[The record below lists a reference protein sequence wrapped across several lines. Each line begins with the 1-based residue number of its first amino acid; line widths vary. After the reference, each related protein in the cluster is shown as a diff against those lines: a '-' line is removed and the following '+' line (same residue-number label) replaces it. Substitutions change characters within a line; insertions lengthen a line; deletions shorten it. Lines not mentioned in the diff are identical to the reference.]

1 MIKWIKKLLNK
12 KEILIKRMTNE
23 EYNKLRFEKEKKLNV
38 ILDKLVN
45 GKILSKEEQD
55 FLRKYNK

>member
-23 EYNKLRFEKEKKLNV
+23 EYNKLHFEKEKKLNV

>member
-23 EYNKLRFEKEKKLNV
+23 EYNKLHFEKEKKLNV
-38 ILDKLVN
+38 ILDKLVK